1 MLQLLFDH
9 LHLEHLSSVYL
20 YGTLD
25 LHRAFLTLSDSQFLL
40 LTSHPKT
47 PNPLLSLLFFLCP
60 RHCSLRSS
68 SLSLS
73 IWFLGQCYIIVV
85 TVLVLSQDVPNH
97 FPSSLFNIIHHSVP
111 SFLLCQATPLL
122 WHGLANRC
130 AGFFSGIK
138 TGVSM
143 ITVSPGQE
151 GEFYLPTQIHHI
163 ACFTCPLI
171 KNFHNKLSGQ

>member
-1 MLQLLFDH
+1 MPSQSFSNSLWQSIPSHISSQDH
-9 LHLEHLSSVYL
+9 QPPSPF
-20 YGTLD
+20 T
-25 LHRAFLTLSDSQFLL
+25 
-40 LTSHPKT
+40 
-47 PNPLLSLLFFLCP
+47 FFLCP
-60 RHCSLRSS
+60 LQCSFWSS

-73 IWFLGQCYIIVV
+73 IWFLGQCYIVV

-97 FPSSLFNIIHHSVP
+97 FPSSFFNIIHHSVP

-122 WHGLANRC
+122 WHGLAIRC
-130 AGFFSGIK
+130 AGFFSGMK

-151 GEFYLPTQIHHI
+151 REFYLPTQIRHI
-163 ACFTCPLI
+163 ACVTCPPI